1 MAPEI
6 VRAEGG
12 DAVPDTS
19 REVEFAL
26 MLSRVIDSVE
36 KNPEFL
42 RATVYELARHKLKE
56 EFASESFGDLRKLSK
71 SLETAI
77 AGVEAFNR
85 KEEGVSLLGAN
96 PAQAKALISAHP
108 SNLHVA
114 SALESASPVFEAHVF
129 GSGGAPARKRPS
141 QFMTVRWFG
150 TALAVAL
157 AVISTVVSLTV
168 LRNKGYL
175 AINQPAPVLPK
186 ANTAAPPESAA
197 KAVDPKPVA
206 PSPTVPTSFGIYAVS
221 DGKLYELDVLPGRAP
236 DPRIAISSIITTPSR
251 TTLPDGHV
259 DFVIYRRDS
268 ASNAAD
274 RAEVR
279 VVARIEREASFDKN
293 GKQIVTDVDDN
304 WVMRN
309 ISIPQRTAPKKD
321 NPEMYEVRSENPGVP
336 LAPGR
341 YALVLKGFA
350 YDFSVAGS
358 VTDPRQCLERLV
370 ATNGRFYSE
379 CKK

>member
-1 MAPEI
+1 MASEI

-12 DAVPDTS
+12 DAAPETS

-56 EFASESFGDLRKLSK
+56 EFASEDLGDLRKLSK

-77 AGVEAFNR
+77 VGVEAFNR
-85 KEEGVSLLGAN
+85 KEEGASRLGAN
-96 PAQAKALISAHP
+96 PAQGKALISAHP
-108 SNLHVA
+108 NQHVT
-114 SALESASPVFEAHVF
+114 SALESVAPASKAHVF
-129 GSGGAPARKRPS
+129 GSGGAPAWKRPS
-141 QFMTVRWFG
+141 RLRTVKWSA
-150 TALAVAL
+150 TAIAIALAIL
-157 AVISTVVSLTV
+157 STVVSLGA
-168 LRNKGYL
+168 LLNKGY
-175 AINQPAPVLPK
+175 IVVNQPGPTLPK
-186 ANTAAPPESAA
+186 GNPVVPREAAAD
-197 KAVDPKPVA
+197 AVDPKPVA

-236 DPRIAISSIITTPSR
+236 DPRIAISSTITKPSR

-279 VVARIEREASFDKN
+279 LVARIEREASFDKS
-293 GKQIVTDVDDN
+293 GKQVLANVDDN
-304 WVMRN
+304 WVIRN
-309 ISIPQRTAPKKD
+309 ISIPYRTAPKKD
-321 NPEMYEVRSENPGVP
+321 QPEMYEIRSENSGTP
-336 LAPGR
+336 LPPGR
-341 YALVLKGFA
+341 YALVLKGLA
-350 YDFSVAGS
+350 YDFSVAGP